1 MPFNCQNNSGCHCPY
16 CIWPTPYMEKE
27 YRFEHTRSQPNPL
40 HPIYIHFAEG
50 QVAWWAKSVEE
61 GRLREPS
68 VELPHVGSQ
77 SLLSCLWHL
86 LIKEVLKSGACDTRA
101 SFRVAQFLC
110 SPNCRIQSQTP
121 WSGFHTAYTRTYNS
135 SCNKARGKTGGQP
148 EAHDRQVNPWLDPV
162 PSSTLHGTCQC
173 SVQACMLLISTQL
186 LLVEDS
192 ASGPQGW
199 NTGERQG

>member
-1 MPFNCQNNSGCHCPY
+1 MPLSLLYLANTVHGERVQMWTHAVSPQSSPFHL
-16 CIWPTPYMEKE
+16 
-27 YRFEHTRSQPNPL
+27 HTLCR
-40 HPIYIHFAEG
+40 G
-50 QVAWWAKSVEE
+50 AWWAKSVEE

-68 VELPHVGSQ
+68 VELPHVASQ

-86 LIKEVLKSGACDTRA
+86 QIKEVLKLGACDTRV

-121 WSGFHTAYTRTYNS
+121 WSGFHTAHTRTYNS
-135 SCNKARGKTGGQP
+135 SCSKARGKTGGQP
-148 EAHDRQVNPWLDPV
+148 EAHDRQVNPWLGPV

-192 ASGPQGW
+192 SSSPQGW